1 MNIQRLIE
9 THNTYEEPHDWS
21 EQAKEALGQLQNA
34 LEQET
39 TMLRQQQV
47 EIEELKEKDLRKSM
61 AIRSLNTQL
70 KKALQ
75 YKTFS
80 NMAHKNPVKT
90 LEKIGAILRK
100 AQEK

>member
-1 MNIQRLIE
+1 MTHLIDRLQIAQGNNNADELIPEVIE
-9 THNTYEEPHDWS
+9 
-21 EQAKEALGQLQNA
+21 
-34 LEQET
+34 
-39 TMLRQQQV
+39 MLCQQQS

>member
-1 MNIQRLIE
+1 MKHLIDRLQIAQGNNNADELIPEVIE
-9 THNTYEEPHDWS
+9 
-21 EQAKEALGQLQNA
+21 
-34 LEQET
+34 
-39 TMLRQQQV
+39 MLCQQQS

>member
-1 MNIQRLIE
+1 MKHLIDRLQIAQGNNNADELIPEVIE
-9 THNTYEEPHDWS
+9 
-21 EQAKEALGQLQNA
+21 
-34 LEQET
+34 
-39 TMLRQQQV
+39 MLCQQQF

>member
-39 TMLRQQQV
+39 TMLRQQQA
-47 EIEELKEKDLRKSM
+47 EIEDLKY
-61 AIRSLNTQL
+61 QL
-70 KKALQ
+70 KITRMVL
-75 YKTFS
+75 
-80 NMAHKNPVKT
+80 NR
-90 LEKIGAILRK
+90 E
-100 AQEK
+100 QEK

>member
-1 MNIQRLIE
+1 MTHLIDRLQIAQGNNNADELIPEVIE
-9 THNTYEEPHDWS
+9 
-21 EQAKEALGQLQNA
+21 
-34 LEQET
+34 
-39 TMLRQQQV
+39 MLRQQQV

-90 LEKIGAILRK
+90 LEEIRAILRK
-100 AQEK
+100 AQKK

>member
-1 MNIQRLIE
+1 MTHLIDRLQIAQGNNNADELIPEVIE
-9 THNTYEEPHDWS
+9 
-21 EQAKEALGQLQNA
+21 
-34 LEQET
+34 
-39 TMLRQQQV
+39 MLCQQQS

-90 LEKIGAILRK
+90 LEEIGAILRK
-100 AQEK
+100 AQK

>member
-1 MNIQRLIE
+1 MKHLIDRLQIAQGNNNADELIPEVIE
-9 THNTYEEPHDWS
+9 
-21 EQAKEALGQLQNA
+21 
-34 LEQET
+34 
-39 TMLRQQQV
+39 MLRQQQA

>member
-1 MNIQRLIE
+1 MTHLIDRLQIAQGNNNADELIPEVIE
-9 THNTYEEPHDWS
+9 
-21 EQAKEALGQLQNA
+21 
-34 LEQET
+34 
-39 TMLRQQQV
+39 MLRQQQV